1 MIKIYAIVKLY
12 AVCSTI
18 PYGYHTIYKGVYV
31 GGNHDN

>member
-1 MIKIYAIVKLY
+1 MIKIYAIKLY

-18 PYGYHTIYKGVYV
+18 SYGYHTIYKGVYV